1 MAVFLRSTPFD
12 PWAEIGRHA
21 TDHPE
26 YAGTYGAT
34 AVFVGT
40 LRDLNQGHAVSAMTL
55 EYYPGM
61 TERELERIETEAR
74 ARWNVID
81 ALTVH
86 RVGEIARNDTIV
98 VVAVWAA
105 HRRDAFGACREIMEA
120 LKTRAPFWKRE
131 STDSGPRWVV
141 AETKS

>member
-1 MAVFLRSTPFD
+1 MAVFLRAAPFD
-12 PWAEIGRHA
+12 PWAEIGCHV

-26 YAGTYGAT
+26 LAGKYGAT

-40 LRDLNQGHAVSAMTL
+40 LRDLNQGRTVSAMML
-55 EYYPGM
+55 EHYPGM
-61 TERELERIETEAR
+61 TERELQRIETEAR

-105 HRRDAFGACREIMEA
+105 HRNDAFGACREIMEV

-131 STDSGPRWVV
+131 STDSGTHWVV
-141 AETKS
+141 AEKEP